1 MPALTEQLTLDSS
14 SRALVIACV
23 DFGVILGFVS
33 HRELRMFFRD
43 RLVRGLIA
51 FVSIALASTGGL
63 APLAE
68 AAERADS
75 RQTFRTVTVEDLEG
89 MRTALLEY
97 LRGSSLGDRNELV
110 RLTENSKVAIDSSD
124 SKRIGLW
131 RLSAE
136 PKGMFLQLR
145 AGGDESVT
153 VNYRATVER
162 VNEEWLV
169 TGIKSQFIHGR
180 R

>member
-1 MPALTEQLTLDSS
+1 
-14 SRALVIACV
+14 
-23 DFGVILGFVS
+23 
-33 HRELRMFFRD
+33 MFFRD
-43 RLVRGLIA
+43 RLVRGLMAFALIA
-51 FVSIALASTGGL
+51 FASMAGIVSLT
-63 APLAE
+63 E
-68 AAERADS
+68 AAERS
-75 RQTFRTVTVEDLEG
+75 NSSQIFRTVTVEDLEG

-97 LRGSSLGDRNELV
+97 LRASSLGDRNELV

>member
-1 MPALTEQLTLDSS
+1 LTES
-14 SRALVIACV
+14 
-23 DFGVILGFVS
+23 
-33 HRELRMFFRD
+33 
-43 RLVRGLIA
+43 
-51 FVSIALASTGGL
+51 
-63 APLAE
+63 
-68 AAERADS
+68 
-75 RQTFRTVTVEDLEG
+75 
-89 MRTALLEY
+89 
-97 LRGSSLGDRNELV
+97 
-110 RLTENSKVAIDSSD
+110 SKVAIDSSD

-131 RLSAE
+131 RLSAQ